1 MIDIIYTLVFC
12 CRNEAAL
19 IVFTRFLFYTGVVFV
34 SEFVSKKT
42 WPGKQYQ
49 YICGRTDIQAAH
61 MMGFHQPEGKC
72 VLFINASWLNEPINS
87 TLVPTSA
94 ASSHQGFT
102 NAVLHYC
109 QAFGWSFHQVVDWG
123 WCEIL
128 ASCWNNFCAGSE
140 GKQVT
145 AVIIRNL
152 KT

>member
-1 MIDIIYTLVFC
+1 
-12 CRNEAAL
+12 
-19 IVFTRFLFYTGVVFV
+19 
-34 SEFVSKKT
+34 
-42 WPGKQYQ
+42 
-49 YICGRTDIQAAH
+49 
-61 MMGFHQPEGKC
+61 
-72 VLFINASWLNEPINS
+72 
-87 TLVPTSA
+87 
-94 ASSHQGFT
+94 
-102 NAVLHYC
+102 VLHYC